1 MGKSGKYTDIKNNKV
16 FIYLYTIPLLPIRIS
31 DTQAEGLT
39 SKRELRDSE
48 PRTESKTHNFSPDP
62 GGRLSVRLGGC
73 TALAAFAAGSTL
85 VPPSLE
91 WRRYSL

>member
-48 PRTESKTHNFSPDP
+48 PRTE
-62 GGRLSVRLGGC
+62 
-73 TALAAFAAGSTL
+73 
-85 VPPSLE
+85 
-91 WRRYSL
+91 

>member
-48 PRTESKTHNFSPDP
+48 PRTESKTYNFSLLTMEGASWYD
-62 GGRLSVRLGGC
+62 
-73 TALAAFAAGSTL
+73 
-85 VPPSLE
+85 
-91 WRRYSL
+91 WRMYSLSSLRGWQYTRSS